1 MSVQCKLEKKFSHLS
16 QNIEYKVCLDPRK
29 NLSAVAISVLM
40 LRADCFLFSPGSMKQ
55 YIAVAIE
62 FRSHHFHLV
71 DCTIVTQM
79 YSEDGKMCAVNA
91 SK

>member
-1 MSVQCKLEKKFSHLS
+1 
-16 QNIEYKVCLDPRK
+16 
-29 NLSAVAISVLM
+29 
-40 LRADCFLFSPGSMKQ
+40 MKQ
-55 YIAVAIE
+55 YVAVAIE